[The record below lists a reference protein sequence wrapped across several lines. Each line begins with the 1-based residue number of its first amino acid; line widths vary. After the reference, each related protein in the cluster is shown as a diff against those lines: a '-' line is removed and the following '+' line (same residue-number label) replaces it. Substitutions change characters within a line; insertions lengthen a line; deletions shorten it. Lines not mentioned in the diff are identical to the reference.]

1 MSAQPKCSFDPLA
14 KGVGAHMPSARKTAL
29 AEHVC
34 DSERERANWRGLVD
48 AYADMLRT
56 IIAAFFHSPL
66 CSRM

>member
-1 MSAQPKCSFDPLA
+1 
-14 KGVGAHMPSARKTAL
+14 MPSARKTAL

-34 DSERERANWRGLVD
+34 DSEWERANWRGLVD